1 MEENEFV
8 ERLQNDVEM
17 FDVETEIFFSAC
29 QVVSAC
35 MGCIAHSANDT
46 ANAVGPFAAI
56 LTIYQHGIGSSIT
69 CPWYILFFGGLA
81 MSMGLALLGYRVIK
95 TVGVKLVKIT
105 PARGFSME
113 LGAAWVRYR
122 ECVTTFLFSVVSNT
136 AGSTC
141 FQPAVLCC
149 CDPANRR
156 CLFSAQ

>member
-1 MEENEFV
+1 MLNLRFALQGMDENEFV

-17 FDVETEIFFSAC
+17 FDVETEIFISAC

-35 MGCIAHSANDT
+35 TGCIAHSANDT

-69 CPWYILFFGGLA
+69 CPWYILLFGGMA
-81 MSMGLALLGYRVIK
+81 MSLGLALLGYRVIK

-113 LGAAWVRYR
+113 LGAAWVRGLLDR
-122 ECVTTFLFSVVSNT
+122 SCTFRSLAIRLFLDM
-136 AGSTC
+136 
-141 FQPAVLCC
+141 LCSI
-149 CDPANRR
+149 CD
-156 CLFSAQ
+156 